1 MEDPLGNLRR
11 GTAATAKLNCKDYGL
26 NWNEVLE
33 TGGIVVGDE
42 VKVTID
48 VELVKS
54 E

>member
-1 MEDPLGNLRR
+1 LGNLRR
-11 GTAATAKLNCKDYGL
+11 GTATAKLNRKDHWL
-26 NWNEVLE
+26 NWNQVLE

-42 VKVTID
+42 VKATID